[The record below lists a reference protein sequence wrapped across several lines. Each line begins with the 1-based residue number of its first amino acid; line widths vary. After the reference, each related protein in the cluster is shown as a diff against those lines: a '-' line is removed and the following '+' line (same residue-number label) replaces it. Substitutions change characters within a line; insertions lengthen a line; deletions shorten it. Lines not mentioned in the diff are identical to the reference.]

1 MKTQIK
7 IKLTMTTFWYSNL
20 GKNSPLFFVVFSFIY
35 TKSVQWG
42 RGKEVGERAQD
53 FHKNKNSQK
62 NSIYLHWLFTGFRC
76 TFTALF
82 TFWEI
87 VFLCL
92 QLFFICSFSR
102 LFDFLYPIFSY
113 FFFWSIEQYFFFKRQ
128 THTHTHTRR
137 RERHSQVYTQAH
149 THQSVCLFTSF
160 ILHSADFPLHCEF
173 LTKVVRFLGFGYVG
187 QEKQG
192 TNANSI
198 SLLFTRALLLS
209 RLLRPL
215 SQLEMSAGES
225 ESVGAVW
232 PLIAAQR
239 HFGRK

>member
-1 MKTQIK
+1 
-7 IKLTMTTFWYSNL
+7 
-20 GKNSPLFFVVFSFIY
+20 
-35 TKSVQWG
+35 
-42 RGKEVGERAQD
+42 
-53 FHKNKNSQK
+53 
-62 NSIYLHWLFTGFRC
+62 
-76 TFTALF
+76 
-82 TFWEI
+82 
-87 VFLCL
+87 
-92 QLFFICSFSR
+92 
-102 LFDFLYPIFSY
+102 
-113 FFFWSIEQYFFFKRQ
+113 
-128 THTHTHTRR
+128 
-137 RERHSQVYTQAH
+137 VYTQAH
-149 THQSVCLFTSF
+149 THQSVCLSTSF
-160 ILHSADFPLHCEF
+160 ILHSAVFPLHCEF

-209 RLLRPL
+209 RLFRPL